1 MKISNNYNTPNF
13 KGFKNLISFNQEAQ
27 GNRLSMFA
35 VQLDNEGT
43 NDLDKYKKLAEY
55 PRCFT
60 KADIDD
66 TIMCVVRSKEL
77 VDVVKKRI

>member
-43 NDLDKYKKLAEY
+43 NDLDKYKKLAE
-55 PRCFT
+55 
-60 KADIDD
+60 
-66 TIMCVVRSKEL
+66 
-77 VDVVKKRI
+77 